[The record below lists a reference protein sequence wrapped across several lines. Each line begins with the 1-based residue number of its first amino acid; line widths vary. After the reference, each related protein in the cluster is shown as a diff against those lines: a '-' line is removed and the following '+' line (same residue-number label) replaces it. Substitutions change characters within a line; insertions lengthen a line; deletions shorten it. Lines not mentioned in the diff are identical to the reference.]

1 MDAFRL
7 RPARPDDYPGLCT
20 LWKLIE
26 DLHAG
31 LLPGYFRRSPRPPRS
46 REEVEKI
53 LRTPDELILIA
64 EELEPESR
72 AVGLVHVQIYDT
84 PPVPSMV
91 PRRRA
96 HVENLIVD
104 AEHRRRGLGR
114 RLLDG
119 GAEWARSH
127 GADEMLLTV
136 WEGND
141 DAVRFYESL
150 GFGRVNTVLGRKIL

>member
-1 MDAFRL
+1 MDPFRL
-7 RPARPDDYPGLCT
+7 RPARPDDYPALCA
-20 LWKLIE
+20 LWKLTE

-46 REEVEKI
+46 REEVDKI
-53 LRTPDELILIA
+53 LRAPDELILVA
-64 EELEPESR
+64 EELEPR
-72 AVGLVHVQIYDT
+72 PRTIGLVHIQIYDT

-104 AEHRRRGLGR
+104 AERRRRGVGR
-114 RLLDG
+114 RLIAAASD
-119 GAEWARSH
+119 WARRH
-127 GADEMLLTV
+127 GADELLLTV

-141 DAVRFYESL
+141 AAVRFYESL
-150 GFGRVNTVLGRKIL
+150 GFGRVNTVLGRSI